1 MHEHAHAIVAG
12 AGHLDLIAFL
22 TLGVLGSAGH
32 CVGMCTPFVLMVSR
46 RYALPAGAHVPWVA
60 QAWYTVGRVV
70 TYGTLGALAGGIGV
84 GLQSA
89 GALLGLQR
97 AATLIAGIVL
107 LASGA
112 AGLLSLASSGSLEPV
127 MARLLSRIGGRMPG
141 HPLLLGLLLGLLPC
155 GLLYTA
161 LMAAIAVG
169 GAVNGF
175 LALVCFGLG
184 TTPALFGVSL
194 ADTLFVRQR
203 TSLNRLSHL
212 FVLAMGAWFIWRGV
226 LPTLPLHVH

>member
-1 MHEHAHAIVAG
+1 MHQHAHAIVAG
-12 AGHLDLIAFL
+12 GGHLDLLAFL

-46 RYALPAGAHVPWVA
+46 RYGLPAGTHVPWVA
-60 QAWYTVGRVV
+60 QVWYTAGRLL
-70 TYGTLGALAGGIGV
+70 TYGALGALAAGLGIA
-84 GLQSA
+84 LQSA

-97 AATLIAGIVL
+97 AATVIAGIVL
-107 LASGA
+107 VASGI
-112 AGLLSLASSGSLEPV
+112 AGLLSLASSGSFEPV
-127 MARLLSRIGGRMPG
+127 MARLLSRVGARMPG

-161 LMAAIAVG
+161 VMAAMAVG
-169 GAVNGF
+169 NAANGF

-194 ADTLFVRQR
+194 ADALLVRQR
-203 TSLNRLSHL
+203 TTLNRISHV
-212 FVLAMGAWFIWRGV
+212 FVLAMGAWFLWRAV
-226 LPTLPLHVH
+226 LPSPLL